1 MEIQRLWGGENW
13 PNAIVAAGSVVV
25 KDVPEGTVVGGNPAR
40 VIGSFWDVKE
50 KRESSEK
57 VFSDY
62 PQFWSY
68 MYKHEDQRIEEKW
81 AEFQNKHK
89 NDASREQM
97 I

>member
-1 MEIQRLWGGENW
+1 MKIG

-62 PQFWSY
+62 IRKNSY
-68 MYKHEDQRIEEKW
+68 CNLH
-81 AEFQNKHK
+81 
-89 NDASREQM
+89 NDLFIFYDVYTTEY
-97 I
+97 